1 MSKLL
6 LNLPVQISKALVN
19 SKIQFLFRKE
29 FLFSSGPVSPVAPP
43 AYSAFRPNWSYLPN
57 SAQQLTR
64 PLLPT
69 ETSVVAVPVSR
80 RRSSTIRAA
89 MDALPPNASLPSPP
103 LLLGHY
109 FPPSSHAL
117 THRDEP
123 EITQPLNTTAS
134 PAVTRPSPPRCPSP
148 SPIKGPPCP
157 DGTLPHHQ
165 LVPSSSLSSPH
176 HRRFESEPRRWCAA
190 FQASVLGK
198 IESPWRPP
206 SFPYLMASSR
216 GSKRPLGRALVSSMA
231 GNCGQ
236 STVDRTLHWSM
247 CHGLSPPQFFH

>member
-1 MSKLL
+1 MAYYIFLKSLRILEEFRKKILVLKFL

-19 SKIQFLFRKE
+19 SKIQFLFRKG
-29 FLFSSGPVSPVAPP
+29 FLFSFGPVGPAAPP
-43 AYSAFRPNWSYLPN
+43 AYPAFRPSWSYLPN

-80 RRSSTIRAA
+80 RRSSTTRAA
-89 MDALPPNASLPSPP
+89 MAALPPNASPPPPP

-134 PAVTRPSPPRCPSP
+134 PAVTPPSPPRCPSP
-148 SPIKGPPCP
+148 SPIKGPPAL
-157 DGTLPHHQ
+157 TEHSHTI
-165 LVPSSSLSSPH
+165 SLS
-176 HRRFESEPRRWCAA
+176 
-190 FQASVLGK
+190 
-198 IESPWRPP
+198 PP
-206 SFPYLMASSR
+206 PLCRARITAASSR
-216 GSKRPLGRALVSSMA
+216 SPAAGAPPPRRLPSLGTRQ
-231 GNCGQ
+231 N
-236 STVDRTLHWSM
+236 
-247 CHGLSPPQFFH
+247 